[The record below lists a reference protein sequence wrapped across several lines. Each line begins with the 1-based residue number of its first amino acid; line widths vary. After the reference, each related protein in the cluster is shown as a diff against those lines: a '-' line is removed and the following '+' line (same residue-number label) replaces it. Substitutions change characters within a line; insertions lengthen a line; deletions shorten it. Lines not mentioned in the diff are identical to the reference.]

1 MDTTDTIFFTHIPK
15 TAGTSVRKAVIT
27 PHVSD
32 DQILRPRGLTN
43 LLADWSSFR
52 FMRGHY
58 PYGVHK
64 LTTLRGTPRYFVML
78 REPVERALSSYHNAK
93 RAYGPNHEDSV
104 GADAQSHDVF
114 DFYAIP
120 RYQNMQA
127 RVVAGVVLHRIGQY
141 VSLNPIKSLVY
152 RQARYNL
159 LHSYEAFGL
168 TKRYEESAHLFARR
182 LGWAY
187 QPNDKRYKTV
197 PERPTKDDL
206 TSEQVQALRRLNA
219 IDVLLYETAC
229 EHFDEQLDV

>member
-93 RAYGPNHEDSV
+93 RVYGPNYQHPV
-104 GADAQSHDVF
+104 GADAQSHDVL

-120 RYQNMQA
+120 KYQNMQA
-127 RVVAGVVLHRIGQY
+127 RVVAGFLTHRIGEH
-141 VSLNPIKSLVY
+141 VSLNWLKSLVHK
-152 RQARYNL
+152 RARHHL
-159 LHSYEAFGL
+159 LHAYEAFGL
-168 TKRYEESAHLFARR
+168 TERYEESAQLFARK
-182 LGWAY
+182 LGWTY
-187 QPNDKRYKTV
+187 QPNDKRYKQV
-197 PERPTKDDL
+197 PDRPTKDDL
-206 TSEQVQALRRLNA
+206 TSGQVRTLRRLNA